1 VVKYKNMGDKVEC
14 PKCKWNWEIESDDD
28 RPYLCHKCGY
38 DSELGDFDEVALKQ
52 WKDKNYYSVNESNK
66 KGMKDLIR
74 KILKEENGKPYV
86 NPHMDVQEYKER
98 EYPHIH
104 SWDETIDYNDMLMF
118 AKDYAKYVATQA
130 VQEFSDTH
138 MPQEAIDEFLIRFKI

>member
-1 VVKYKNMGDKVEC
+1 
-14 PKCKWNWEIESDDD
+14 
-28 RPYLCHKCGY
+28 
-38 DSELGDFDEVALKQ
+38 
-52 WKDKNYYSVNESNK
+52 
-66 KGMKDLIR
+66 MKDLIR

-86 NPHMDVQEYKER
+86 NPYMDVQEYKEK
-98 EYPHIH
+98 EYPHIN

-138 MPQEAIDEFLIRFKI
+138 MPQEAIDEFLNRFKI